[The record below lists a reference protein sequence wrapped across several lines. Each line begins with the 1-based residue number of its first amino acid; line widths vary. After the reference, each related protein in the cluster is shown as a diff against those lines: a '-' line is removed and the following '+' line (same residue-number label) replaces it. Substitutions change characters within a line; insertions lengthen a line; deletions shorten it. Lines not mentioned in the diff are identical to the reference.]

1 MAAITMVLF
10 NRRADRWR
18 DVKRIEV
25 RTDATATI
33 NSTESAKAAAI
44 ALLADR
50 GVDAMQALNAGT
62 LDEIIDAELVDD
74 DGDD

>member
-1 MAAITMVLF
+1 M
-10 NRRADRWR
+10 
-18 DVKRIEV
+18 
-25 RTDATATI
+25 
-33 NSTESAKAAAI
+33 KAAAI